1 MQRLTAEHGWEAALK
16 TERVLREDWTCILL
30 YCVCVC
36 LCVCVSVRWVSVGWV
51 SGCTR
56 LVLQAAS
63 AEQAGSVRH
72 HRELE
77 TLFSVCADFGFQVQL
92 RQHLETTEVGG
103 AKGGAV

>member
-1 MQRLTAEHGWEAALK
+1 M
-16 TERVLREDWTCILL
+16 
-30 YCVCVC
+30 
-36 LCVCVSVRWVSVGWV
+36 SVRWV